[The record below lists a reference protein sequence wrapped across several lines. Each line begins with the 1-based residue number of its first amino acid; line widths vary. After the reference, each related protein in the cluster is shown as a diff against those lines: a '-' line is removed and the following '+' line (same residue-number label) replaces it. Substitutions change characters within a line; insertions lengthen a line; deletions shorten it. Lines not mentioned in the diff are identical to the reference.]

1 MLINQDFQEYMFIND
16 SFSVTGQVS
25 EAIYRSVWQLD
36 FGGQSLFGFIIEA
49 HLSITYKL
57 DLVDST
63 GRQKSFSQTLHNTR
77 ISILPTVL
85 AVPLEIK

>member
-1 MLINQDFQEYMFIND
+1 MIRFQSLDKWVKQFTGVCG
-16 SFSVTGQVS
+16 SWTSV
-25 EAIYRSVWQLD
+25 AK
-36 FGGQSLFGFIIEA
+36 SLFGFIIEA

-63 GRQKSFSQTLHNTR
+63 GRQEFFTNSSQYNKTNIANR
-77 ISILPTVL
+77 VL